1 MTLQKFTFKAILFT
15 SETLYKYRD
24 IMGTVQRLGKI
35 AKYFV
40 KPGKNILA
48 HTKPQPAEFFTCAM
62 KDGALTRET
71 QAALGDASLFV
82 ENLLKKQQPAAKQE
96 VLALF
101 NNLGSVKTIQNRPK
115 GALSIETKLIRGLKK
130 ADNQTFTS
138 MNDAVGCIEDGIGSR
153 VITRTLDK
161 LSKSQID
168 KMISAQNLSKEDA
181 ILLRKYIYQ
190 EAVPPHEVDKA
201 FTLFEEFARPL
212 VEARS
217 KEVVDQLTLGILKNR
232 IINNKTTL
240 QELENSGLF
249 RDDIIKRLSSEDI
262 LPINITEIN
271 NYRGPHGL
279 AEFSNNQI
287 RQLAMALGEDSGVVI
302 ISDARG
308 LSGRWPAEQIE
319 KLSSKSIKNSG
330 YRTAQINVVHQNGAL
345 GEIQFRGE
353 HTNMIGEYE
362 HIAYDLRQDKNTL
375 GEMFEPFS
383 VAVKGLSKE
392 EYNIYNQYL
401 ESCYNYYN
409 RIELGLPAIKPK
421 LPRQLPKV
429 LSEES
434 MKALH
439 DTDHALQKELE
450 KDFVRYFEAA

>member
-1 MTLQKFTFKAILFT
+1 
-15 SETLYKYRD
+15 
-24 IMGTVQRLGKI
+24 MGTVQLLGKI

-40 KPGKNILA
+40 KPGKSILA
-48 HTKPQPAEFFTCAM
+48 HTQPQQAEFFSCTM
-62 KDGALTRET
+62 KNGALTRET

-82 ENLLKKQQPAAKQE
+82 ENLLKTQQPVVKQE
-96 VLALF
+96 VLSLF
-101 NNLGSVKTIQNRPK
+101 DHLGSVKQIQNRYK
-115 GALSIETKLIRGLKK
+115 GALSIETKLLRGLKK
-130 ADNQTFTS
+130 AENQTFTS
-138 MNDAVGCIEDGIGSR
+138 MNDAIACIEDGIGSR
-153 VITRTLDK
+153 VITQSLDK

-168 KMISAQNLSKEDA
+168 KMIAAQNLSKEEA
-181 ILLRKYIYQ
+181 LILRKYIYQ
-190 EAVPPHEVDKA
+190 EPIAPQEVDKA

-212 VEARS
+212 VETRS

-232 IINNKTTL
+232 ITKGETTL

-249 RDDIIKRLSSEDI
+249 RDDIIKRLSSEDV

-287 RQLAMALGEDSGVVI
+287 RQLSMALGEDSGVVI

-308 LSGRWPAEQIE
+308 LSGRWSADKIE

-330 YRTAQINVVHQNGAL
+330 YRTAQMNVIHQNGAL

-353 HTNMIGEYE
+353 HTNIIGEYE
-362 HIAYDLRQDKNTL
+362 HIAYDLRKDKNTL
-375 GEMFEPFS
+375 GEIFEPFS
-383 VAVKGLSKE
+383 QAVKKLSE
-392 EYNIYNQYL
+392 DEYKIYNQYL
-401 ESCYNYYN
+401 ENCYNYYN
-409 RIELGLPAIKPK
+409 RIELGLPAVKPK
-421 LPRQLPKV
+421 LPQQLPKI

-434 MKALH
+434 MKALYEANH
-439 DTDHALQKELE
+439 TLQKELE

>member
-1 MTLQKFTFKAILFT
+1 
-15 SETLYKYRD
+15 
-24 IMGTVQRLGKI
+24 MGTVQLLGKI
-35 AKYFV
+35 AQYFV
-40 KPGKNILA
+40 KPGKSILA

-62 KDGALTRET
+62 KDGALTREA
-71 QAALGDASLFV
+71 QASLGDASLFV
-82 ENLLKKQQPAAKQE
+82 ENLLKSQQPAAQKE
-96 VLALF
+96 IITIF
-101 NNLGSVKTIQNRPK
+101 DHLGSVKQVQNRAK
-115 GALSIETKLIRGLKK
+115 GALSIETKLQRGLKK
-130 ADNQTFTS
+130 AENQTFTS
-138 MNDAVGCIEDGIGSR
+138 MNDAVACIEDGIGSR
-153 VITRTLDK
+153 VITQSLDK
-161 LSKSQID
+161 LNKSQID
-168 KMISAQNLSKEDA
+168 KMIAAQKLSKEDA
-181 ILLRKYIYQ
+181 VLLRKYIYQ
-190 EAVPPHEVDKA
+190 EPIDPTQVDKG
-201 FTLFEEFARPL
+201 FRLFEEFARPL

-232 IINNKTTL
+232 IIKGETTIEEL
-240 QELENSGLF
+240 QTSGLF
-249 RDDIIKRLSSEDI
+249 KDDILRRLKSEEV

-308 LSGRWPAEQIE
+308 LSGRWSAEQLE

-330 YRTAQINVVHQNGAL
+330 YRTAQMNVVHQNGAL

-353 HTNMIGEYE
+353 MTNMIGEYE
-362 HIAYDLRQDKNTL
+362 HIAYDLRQGKNTL

-383 VAVKGLSKE
+383 NAVKNLKDE
-392 EYNIYNQYL
+392 EYAIYNQYL

-421 LPRQLPKV
+421 LPQQFPKV

-439 DTDHALQKELE
+439 DKNHILQKELE

>member
-1 MTLQKFTFKAILFT
+1 
-15 SETLYKYRD
+15 
-24 IMGTVQRLGKI
+24 MGTVQLLGKI

-40 KPGKNILA
+40 KPGKSILA
-48 HTKPQPAEFFTCAM
+48 HTQPQQAEFFSCTM
-62 KDGALTRET
+62 KNGALTRET

-82 ENLLKKQQPAAKQE
+82 ENLLKTQQPVAKQE
-96 VLALF
+96 VLSLF
-101 NNLGSVKTIQNRPK
+101 DNLGSVKQIQNRYK
-115 GALSIETKLIRGLKK
+115 GALSIETKLLRGLKK
-130 ADNQTFTS
+130 AENQTFTS
-138 MNDAVGCIEDGIGSR
+138 MNDAIACIEDGIGSR
-153 VITRTLDK
+153 VITQSLDK

-168 KMISAQNLSKEDA
+168 KMIAAQNLSKEEA
-181 ILLRKYIYQ
+181 LILRKYIYQ
-190 EAVPPHEVDKA
+190 EPIAPQEVDKA

-212 VEARS
+212 VETRS

-232 IINNKTTL
+232 ITKGETTL

-249 RDDIIKRLSSEDI
+249 RDDIIKRLSSEDV

-287 RQLAMALGEDSGVVI
+287 RQLSMALGEDSGVVI

-308 LSGRWPAEQIE
+308 LSGRWSADKIE

-330 YRTAQINVVHQNGAL
+330 YRTAQMNVIHQNGAL

-353 HTNMIGEYE
+353 HTNIIGEYE
-362 HIAYDLRQDKNTL
+362 HIAYDLRKDKNTL
-375 GEMFEPFS
+375 GEIFEPFS
-383 VAVKGLSKE
+383 QAVKKLSE
-392 EYNIYNQYL
+392 DEYKIYNQYL
-401 ESCYNYYN
+401 ENCYNYYN
-409 RIELGLPAIKPK
+409 RIELGLPAVKPK
-421 LPRQLPKV
+421 LPQQLPKI

-434 MKALH
+434 MKALYEANH
-439 DTDHALQKELE
+439 TLQKELE

>member
-1 MTLQKFTFKAILFT
+1 
-15 SETLYKYRD
+15 
-24 IMGTVQRLGKI
+24 MGTVQLLGKI

-40 KPGKNILA
+40 KPGKSILA
-48 HTKPQPAEFFTCAM
+48 HTQPQQAEFFSCTM
-62 KDGALTRET
+62 KNGALTRET

-82 ENLLKKQQPAAKQE
+82 ENLLKTQQPVVKQE
-96 VLALF
+96 VLSLF
-101 NNLGSVKTIQNRPK
+101 DHLGSVKQIQNRYK
-115 GALSIETKLIRGLKK
+115 GALSIETKLLRGLKK
-130 ADNQTFTS
+130 AENQTFTS
-138 MNDAVGCIEDGIGSR
+138 MNDAIACIEDGIGSR
-153 VITRTLDK
+153 VITQSLDK

-168 KMISAQNLSKEDA
+168 KMIAAQNLSKEEA
-181 ILLRKYIYQ
+181 LILRKYIYQ
-190 EAVPPHEVDKA
+190 EPIAPQEVDKA

-212 VEARS
+212 VETRS

-232 IINNKTTL
+232 ITKGETTL

-249 RDDIIKRLSSEDI
+249 RDDIIKRLSSEDV

-287 RQLAMALGEDSGVVI
+287 RQLSMALGEDSGVVI

-308 LSGRWPAEQIE
+308 LSGRWSADKIE

-330 YRTAQINVVHQNGAL
+330 YRTAQMNVIHQNGAL

-353 HTNMIGEYE
+353 HTNIIGEYE
-362 HIAYDLRQDKNTL
+362 HIAYDLRKDKNTL
-375 GEMFEPFS
+375 GEIFEPFS
-383 VAVKGLSKE
+383 QAVKKLSE
-392 EYNIYNQYL
+392 DEYKIYNQYL
-401 ESCYNYYN
+401 ENCYNYYN
-409 RIELGLPAIKPK
+409 RIELGLPAVKPK
-421 LPRQLPKV
+421 LPQQLPKV

-434 MKALH
+434 MKALYEANH
-439 DTDHALQKELE
+439 TLQKELE

>member
-1 MTLQKFTFKAILFT
+1 
-15 SETLYKYRD
+15 
-24 IMGTVQRLGKI
+24 MGTVQLLGKI

-40 KPGKNILA
+40 KPGKSILA
-48 HTKPQPAEFFTCAM
+48 HTQPQQAAFFSCTM
-62 KDGALTRET
+62 KNGALTRET

-82 ENLLKKQQPAAKQE
+82 ENLLKTQQPVAKQE
-96 VLALF
+96 VLSLF
-101 NNLGSVKTIQNRPK
+101 DHLGSVKQIQNRYK
-115 GALSIETKLIRGLKK
+115 GALSIETKLLRGLKK
-130 ADNQTFTS
+130 AENQTFTS
-138 MNDAVGCIEDGIGSR
+138 MNDAIACIEDGIGSR
-153 VITRTLDK
+153 VITQSLDK

-168 KMISAQNLSKEDA
+168 KMIAAQNLSKEEA
-181 ILLRKYIYQ
+181 LILRKYIYQ
-190 EAVPPHEVDKA
+190 EPIAPQEVDKA

-212 VEARS
+212 VETRS

-232 IINNKTTL
+232 ITKGETTL

-249 RDDIIKRLSSEDI
+249 RDDIIKRLSSEDV

-287 RQLAMALGEDSGVVI
+287 RQLSMALGEDSGVVI

-308 LSGRWPAEQIE
+308 LSGRWSADKIE

-330 YRTAQINVVHQNGAL
+330 YRTAQMNVIHQNGAL

-353 HTNMIGEYE
+353 HTNIIGEYE
-362 HIAYDLRQDKNTL
+362 HIAYDLRKDKNTL
-375 GEMFEPFS
+375 GEIFEPFS
-383 VAVKGLSKE
+383 QAVKKLSE
-392 EYNIYNQYL
+392 DEYKIYNQYL
-401 ESCYNYYN
+401 ENCYNYYN
-409 RIELGLPAIKPK
+409 RIELGLPAVKPK
-421 LPRQLPKV
+421 LPQQLPKV

-434 MKALH
+434 MKALYEANH
-439 DTDHALQKELE
+439 TLQKELE